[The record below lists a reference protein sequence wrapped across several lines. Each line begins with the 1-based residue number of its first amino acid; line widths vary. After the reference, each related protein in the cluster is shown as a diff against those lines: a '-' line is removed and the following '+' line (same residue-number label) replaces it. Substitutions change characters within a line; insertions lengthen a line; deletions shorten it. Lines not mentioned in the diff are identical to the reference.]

1 MPRRWWIILLLLPLI
16 LGCASCQWHEAK
28 EVIAMADSID
38 QTQHVIYDDTA
49 ALGGVIRTLDNP
61 LGKLLMS
68 NTLGKAYYYM
78 GRNLDD
84 YYQRFSDAAECYIKA
99 DRLHIN
105 DPIYRGRVNSCMGYI
120 CGQNLSDS
128 LALIFYERTSKFFE
142 KSNNKWYYAQTLL
155 DRSEYYTRL
164 HSYVIADSLL
174 QIAQTYQLDSA
185 YQARYY
191 ETEGLY
197 FYAQQQY
204 DSALI
209 YFKQGLTFWQTEND
223 KCFSYMKI
231 MQTYSTNNMLPSAL
245 PYAEKLVKYSHRPTY
260 LINAYYCLIKHAG
273 SIGDSKSLQLYSHK
287 RADCSKELLNNATV
301 YAEAIKI
308 IETYAANPHQ
318 WKLVWIIIFSL
329 IVLCIILV
337 VIILVYKKYAAFR
350 LQETRVTLQ
359 EANAQTNQLSAQLK
373 NLETDFHNYRHYDK
387 CIAKIATKYSTPPNR
402 WNQYHLLKKDI
413 APYLHD
419 WLNALDR
426 LDLTNREK
434 VFCVFIFIYP
444 HLPMSKIAYY
454 MNNTEN
460 AVRVLKT
467 RIAQKMGISSAELL
481 NFLKQMFYTN

>member
-16 LGCASCQWHEAK
+16 LGCASCQWQEAK

-38 QTQHVIYDDTA
+38 QTQYVIYDDTV

-78 GRNLDD
+78 GRNLEDQ
-84 YYQRFSDAAECYIKA
+84 YQQIPEAAACYIEA

-120 CGQNLSDS
+120 CGQNNRES
-128 LALIFYERTSKFFE
+128 LALIFYDRAGQNFKESGNEWRFAH
-142 KSNNKWYYAQTLL
+142 NLL
-155 DRSEYYTRL
+155 SISENYIHL
-164 HSYVIADSLL
+164 HQFPTADSILN
-174 QIAQTYQLDSA
+174 IAKTFKLDSN
-185 YQARYY
+185 YLGRFEYMR
-191 ETEGLY
+191 GLY
-197 FYAQQQY
+197 FYKQQSY
-204 DSALI
+204 DSATVHFNYCEDIKKYDNYKCYLYI
-209 YFKQGLTFWQTEND
+209 YLMRLHLRKDELN
-223 KCFSYMKI
+223 
-231 MQTYSTNNMLPSAL
+231 LAA
-245 PYAEKLVKYSHRPTY
+245 PYALFIVKNSTSNNLLY
-260 LINAYYCLIKHAG
+260 NAYYCLELDAENKNDTKLLGYYAHA
-273 SIGDSKSLQLYSHK
+273 
-287 RADCSKELLNNATV
+287 RADIGQIHKQEISKYTAASTLLESYLSNPHPRRKIRIILFSTFVICILLITSIAIYRNHATMMLYASNKQIIELSTQLKEQNNLLN
-301 YAEAIKI
+301 YD
-308 IETYAANPHQ
+308 
-318 WKLVWIIIFSL
+318 
-329 IVLCIILV
+329 
-337 VIILVYKKYAAFR
+337 
-350 LQETRVTLQ
+350 TRI
-359 EANAQTNQLSAQLK
+359 S
-373 NLETDFHNYRHYDK
+373 
-387 CIAKIATKYSTPPNR
+387 KIATKYSTPPNR

-467 RIAQKMGISSAELL
+467 RVAQKMGITSAELL
-481 NFLKQMFYTN
+481 NFLKQVFYIN

>member
-16 LGCASCQWHEAK
+16 LGCASCQWQEAK
-28 EVIAMADSID
+28 EVIAMTDSID
-38 QTQHVIYDDTA
+38 QTQYVIYDDTV

-78 GRNLDD
+78 GRNLEDQ
-84 YYQRFSDAAECYIKA
+84 YQQIPEAAACYIEA

-120 CGQNLSDS
+120 CGQNNRES
-128 LALIFYERTSKFFE
+128 LALIFYERAGQNFKESGNEWRFAH
-142 KSNNKWYYAQTLL
+142 NLL
-155 DRSEYYTRL
+155 SISENYIHL
-164 HSYVIADSLL
+164 HQLPTADSILN
-174 QIAQTYQLDSA
+174 IAKTFKLDSN
-185 YQARYY
+185 YLGRFEYMR
-191 ETEGLY
+191 GLY
-197 FYAQQQY
+197 FYKQQSY
-204 DSALI
+204 DSATVHFNYCEDIKKYDNYKCYLYI
-209 YFKQGLTFWQTEND
+209 YLMRLHLRKDELN
-223 KCFSYMKI
+223 
-231 MQTYSTNNMLPSAL
+231 LAA
-245 PYAEKLVKYSHRPTY
+245 PYALFIVKNSTSNNLLY
-260 LINAYYCLIKHAG
+260 NAYYCLELDAENKNDTKLLGYYAHA
-273 SIGDSKSLQLYSHK
+273 
-287 RADCSKELLNNATV
+287 RADIGQIHKQEISKYTAASTLLESYLSNPHPRRKIRIILFSTFVICILLITSIAIYRNHATMMLYASNKQIIELSTQLKEQNNLLN
-301 YAEAIKI
+301 YD
-308 IETYAANPHQ
+308 
-318 WKLVWIIIFSL
+318 
-329 IVLCIILV
+329 
-337 VIILVYKKYAAFR
+337 
-350 LQETRVTLQ
+350 TRI
-359 EANAQTNQLSAQLK
+359 S
-373 NLETDFHNYRHYDK
+373 
-387 CIAKIATKYSTPPNR
+387 KIATKYSTPPNR

>member
-120 CGQNLSDS
+120 CGQNNRES
-128 LALIFYERTSKFFE
+128 LALIFYERAGQNFKESGNEWRFAH
-142 KSNNKWYYAQTLL
+142 NLL
-155 DRSEYYTRL
+155 SISENYIHL
-164 HSYVIADSLL
+164 HQLPTADSILN
-174 QIAQTYQLDSA
+174 IAKTFKLDSN
-185 YQARYY
+185 YLGRFEYMR
-191 ETEGLY
+191 GLY
-197 FYAQQQY
+197 FYKQQSY
-204 DSALI
+204 DSATVHFNYCEDIKKYDNYKCYLYI
-209 YFKQGLTFWQTEND
+209 YLMRLHLRKDELN
-223 KCFSYMKI
+223 
-231 MQTYSTNNMLPSAL
+231 LAV
-245 PYAEKLVKYSHRPTY
+245 PYALFIVKNSTSNNLLY
-260 LINAYYCLIKHAG
+260 NAYYCLELDAENKNDTKLLGYYAHA
-273 SIGDSKSLQLYSHK
+273 
-287 RADCSKELLNNATV
+287 RADIGQIHKQEISKYTAASTLLESYLSNPHPRRKIRIILFSTFVICILLITSIAIYRNHATMMLYASNKQIIELSTQLKEQNNLLN
-301 YAEAIKI
+301 YD
-308 IETYAANPHQ
+308 
-318 WKLVWIIIFSL
+318 
-329 IVLCIILV
+329 
-337 VIILVYKKYAAFR
+337 
-350 LQETRVTLQ
+350 TRI
-359 EANAQTNQLSAQLK
+359 S
-373 NLETDFHNYRHYDK
+373 
-387 CIAKIATKYSTPPNR
+387 KIATKYSTPPNR

-481 NFLKQMFYTN
+481 NFLKQVFYTN

>member
-78 GRNLDD
+78 GRNLEDQ
-84 YYQRFSDAAECYIKA
+84 YQQIPEAAACYIEA

-120 CGQNLSDS
+120 CGQNNRES
-128 LALIFYERTSKFFE
+128 LALIFYERAGQNFKESGNEWRFAH
-142 KSNNKWYYAQTLL
+142 NLL
-155 DRSEYYTRL
+155 SISENYIHL
-164 HSYVIADSLL
+164 HQLPTADSILN
-174 QIAQTYQLDSA
+174 IAKTFKLDSN
-185 YQARYY
+185 YLGRFEYMR
-191 ETEGLY
+191 GLY
-197 FYAQQQY
+197 FYKQQSY
-204 DSALI
+204 DSATVHFNYCEDIKKYDNYKCYLYI
-209 YFKQGLTFWQTEND
+209 YLMRLHLRKDELN
-223 KCFSYMKI
+223 
-231 MQTYSTNNMLPSAL
+231 LAA
-245 PYAEKLVKYSHRPTY
+245 PYALFIVKNSTSNNLLY
-260 LINAYYCLIKHAG
+260 NAYYCLELDAENKNDTKLLGYYAHA
-273 SIGDSKSLQLYSHK
+273 
-287 RADCSKELLNNATV
+287 RADIGQIHKQEISKYTAASTLLESYLSNPHPRRKIRIILFSTFVICILLITSIAIYRNHATMMLYASNKQIIELSTQLKEQNNLLN
-301 YAEAIKI
+301 YD
-308 IETYAANPHQ
+308 
-318 WKLVWIIIFSL
+318 
-329 IVLCIILV
+329 
-337 VIILVYKKYAAFR
+337 
-350 LQETRVTLQ
+350 TRI
-359 EANAQTNQLSAQLK
+359 S
-373 NLETDFHNYRHYDK
+373 
-387 CIAKIATKYSTPPNR
+387 KIATKYSTPPNR

-467 RIAQKMGISSAELL
+467 RVAQKMGITSAELL
-481 NFLKQMFYTN
+481 NFLKQVFYTN

>member
-1 MPRRWWIILLLLPLI
+1 MT
-16 LGCASCQWHEAK
+16 
-28 EVIAMADSID
+28 DSID
-38 QTQHVIYDDTA
+38 QTQYVIYDDTV

-78 GRNLDD
+78 GRNLEDQ
-84 YYQRFSDAAECYIKA
+84 YQQIPEAAACYIEA

-120 CGQNLSDS
+120 CGQNNRES
-128 LALIFYERTSKFFE
+128 LALIFYERAGQNFKESGNEWRFAH
-142 KSNNKWYYAQTLL
+142 NLL
-155 DRSEYYTRL
+155 SISENYIHL
-164 HSYVIADSLL
+164 HQLPTADSILN
-174 QIAQTYQLDSA
+174 IAKTFKLDSN
-185 YQARYY
+185 YLGRFEYMR
-191 ETEGLY
+191 GLY
-197 FYAQQQY
+197 FYKQQSY
-204 DSALI
+204 DSATVHFNYCEDIKKYDNYKCYLYI
-209 YFKQGLTFWQTEND
+209 YLMRLHLRKDELN
-223 KCFSYMKI
+223 
-231 MQTYSTNNMLPSAL
+231 LAA
-245 PYAEKLVKYSHRPTY
+245 PYALFIVKNSTSNNLLY
-260 LINAYYCLIKHAG
+260 NAYYCLELDAENKNDTKLLGYYAHA
-273 SIGDSKSLQLYSHK
+273 
-287 RADCSKELLNNATV
+287 RADIGQIHKQEISKYTAASTLLESYLSNPHPRRKIRIILFSTFVICILLITSIAIYRNHATMMLYASNKQIIELSTQLKEQNNLLN
-301 YAEAIKI
+301 YD
-308 IETYAANPHQ
+308 
-318 WKLVWIIIFSL
+318 
-329 IVLCIILV
+329 
-337 VIILVYKKYAAFR
+337 
-350 LQETRVTLQ
+350 TRI
-359 EANAQTNQLSAQLK
+359 S
-373 NLETDFHNYRHYDK
+373 
-387 CIAKIATKYSTPPNR
+387 KIATKYSTPPNR

>member
-1 MPRRWWIILLLLPLI
+1 
-16 LGCASCQWHEAK
+16 
-28 EVIAMADSID
+28 MADSID
-38 QTQHVIYDDTA
+38 QTQYVIYDDTV

-78 GRNLDD
+78 GRNLEDQ
-84 YYQRFSDAAECYIKA
+84 YQQIPEAAACYIEA

-120 CGQNLSDS
+120 CGQNNRES
-128 LALIFYERTSKFFE
+128 LALIFYERAGQNFKESGNEWRFAH
-142 KSNNKWYYAQTLL
+142 NLL
-155 DRSEYYTRL
+155 SISENYIHL
-164 HSYVIADSLL
+164 HQLPTADSILN
-174 QIAQTYQLDSA
+174 IAKTFKLDSN
-185 YQARYY
+185 YLGRFEYMR
-191 ETEGLY
+191 GLY
-197 FYAQQQY
+197 FYKQQSY
-204 DSALI
+204 DSATVHFNYCEDIKKYDNYKCYLYI
-209 YFKQGLTFWQTEND
+209 YLMRLHLRKDELN
-223 KCFSYMKI
+223 
-231 MQTYSTNNMLPSAL
+231 LAA
-245 PYAEKLVKYSHRPTY
+245 PYALFIVKNSTSNNLLY
-260 LINAYYCLIKHAG
+260 NAYYCLELDAENKNDTKLLGYYAHA
-273 SIGDSKSLQLYSHK
+273 
-287 RADCSKELLNNATV
+287 RADIGQIHKQEISKYTAASTLLESYLSNPHPRRKIRIILFSTFVICILLITSIAIYRNHATMMLYASNKQIIELSTQLKEQNNLLN
-301 YAEAIKI
+301 YD
-308 IETYAANPHQ
+308 
-318 WKLVWIIIFSL
+318 
-329 IVLCIILV
+329 
-337 VIILVYKKYAAFR
+337 
-350 LQETRVTLQ
+350 TRI
-359 EANAQTNQLSAQLK
+359 S
-373 NLETDFHNYRHYDK
+373 
-387 CIAKIATKYSTPPNR
+387 KIATKYSTPPNR